1 MPNSRDTMQSASRK
15 EQGTRDMLTVVTSSL
30 YRQVEAVLLVGG
42 LAQETFLQVVGK
54 PIFGGDGDKVRR
66 HLLFVIAMMGSALE
80 NGHVTVSSTFPFSA
94 DEMVSA
100 GTPHFKRDQE
110 RSWPQLAKP
119 LRG

>member
-1 MPNSRDTMQSASRK
+1 
-15 EQGTRDMLTVVTSSL
+15 MLTVVTSSL
-30 YRQVEAVLLVGG
+30 YRQVEAVLLEAFDHVSSRPRDAFDALVLVGG